1 MDFIALD
8 FETANADMSSI
19 CQIGLAD
26 FKNGLLQE
34 EWKTYIDPED
44 FFDEINIS
52 IHGIDECTIEG
63 SPILPDVLNRLYNY
77 LDGRIVVCH
86 THFDRVALQQA
97 CFQYN
102 LHTPS
107 CTWLDTA
114 RVTRRTWEQF
124 AWSGYGLLNVCDS
137 LGYQFAHHDAL
148 EDAKAAAHILLAAVA
163 KTGIDLQSWLKRV
176 EQPIDPIDPIARE
189 GNSEGSFFGEVL
201 VFTGALALP
210 RREAA
215 DMAAKIG
222 CTVANGVT
230 KDTTIL
236 VVGDQDVKKLA
247 GHDKSSKHRKA
258 ESLIKKGQPL
268 RIIRESD
275 FKELVNLS
283 LKQRDDG
290 NVFDEYAIAL
300 LRKKGKKSYKLKEAT
315 ARELRDKAKTL
326 EKSDPKG
333 AIRLYRISLA
343 TMLEVD
349 TLIRERQS
357 FKKQIAELG
366 YDLGTWRRASLP
378 IERITALLEKEKN
391 YSECLAEIDN
401 YEKIEDRKGLT
412 QNEFRLIRERKRR
425 VTRILEPNKKIKNS
439 SFLAEQI
446 ETLQADPNRFH
457 QEYLTYHYYDHST
470 GLVSHYR
477 AEIKHLGLG
486 VSCILTMEFE
496 KEKLAKKV
504 NDQFKKW
511 DEEWLIYLRQDLA
524 EGIKADGSI

>member
-1 MDFIALD
+1 LGT
-8 FETANADMSSI
+8 TA
-19 CQIGLAD
+19 
-26 FKNGLLQE
+26 
-34 EWKTYIDPED
+34 D
-44 FFDEINIS
+44 FFDEMNIS
-52 IHGIDECTIEG
+52 IHGIDESTVEG
-63 SPILPDVLNRLYNY
+63 SPILPDVSNRLYNY

-97 CFQYN
+97 CFKYN
-102 LHTPS
+102 LRTPA

-163 KTGIDLQSWLKRV
+163 KTGIDLQSWLKRI
-176 EQPIDPIDPIARE
+176 EQPIDPIARE
-189 GNSEGSFFGEVL
+189 GNSEGSLFGEVL

-222 CTVANGVT
+222 FTVSNGVT

-275 FKELVNLS
+275 FEELVNLS
-283 LKQRDDG
+283 LKQNDDG
-290 NVFDEYAIAL
+290 NAFDEYAVAVV
-300 LRKKGKKSYKLKEAT
+300 RKRGKKSYKLKEAA

-326 EKSDPKG
+326 EKSDPKE

-349 TLIRERQS
+349 TLIREKQS

-366 YDLGTWRRASLP
+366 YDPGTWRRASLP
-378 IERITALLEKEKN
+378 IERITALLEKEKR
-391 YSECLAEIDN
+391 YIECLVEIEN
-401 YEKIEDRKGLT
+401 YENVRDWKGLSET
-412 QNEFRLIRERKRR
+412 DIQAISKRKDR
-425 VTRILEPNKKIKNS
+425 VKNKI
-439 SFLAEQI
+439 
-446 ETLQADPNRFH
+446 
-457 QEYLTYHYYDHST
+457 T
-470 GLVSHYR
+470 G
-477 AEIKHLGLG
+477 
-486 VSCILTMEFE
+486 T
-496 KEKLAKKV
+496 
-504 NDQFKKW
+504 D
-511 DEEWLIYLRQDLA
+511 
-524 EGIKADGSI
+524 